1 MTNRILPAVVAA
13 ALATSALARADDAP
27 VGTRQVTDDMHS
39 YYGGERA
46 SAYVVATLGTLAVA
60 GGIVLVTRDTDF
72 ARGFGVPLIA
82 LGALEGIGAVIYAF
96 QVGAEIRH
104 YQASIDRSGAAFR
117 EEELAHMRGTRSR
130 FVWYL
135 AAEIGL
141 SVIGAGIATYGFASD
156 QDTWKGIGLGVASIA
171 LPFVLIDS
179 INNAR
184 AGAYARH
191 VRLFNPSLAFA
202 PGGFRIGLNGTF

>member
-1 MTNRILPAVVAA
+1 MNRIAPF
-13 ALATSALARADDAP
+13 ALAVAVFALVPLAHADDGP
-27 VGTRQVTDDMHS
+27 LGKHQVDDDMHS

-46 SAYVVATLGTLAVA
+46 SAYVVATLGTLAVG
-60 GGIVLVTRDTDF
+60 GGIVLVTRDSDF

-82 LGALEGIGAVIYAF
+82 LGALEGIGAVVYAF

-104 YQASIDRSGAAFR
+104 YQSSIDRSGDAFR
-117 EEELAHMRGTRSR
+117 SEELDHMRGTRSR

-141 SVIGAGIATYGFASD
+141 SVVGAGIATYGFASD
-156 QDTWKGIGLGVASIA
+156 QDSWKGVGLGVASIA

-184 AGAYARH
+184 AGAYERH
-191 VRLFNPSLAFA
+191 IRRFQPSIAVG
-202 PGGFRIGLNGTF
+202 PDGFRIGLSGTL